1 VERALRARLSP
12 YGDPATASPLGL
24 PAIARRTTARD
35 RVPPYGNQRLG
46 TVPCVTTEPLPT
58 GRYFLSENY
67 LRGASAS
74 GNYLS
79 LRFQRANSRL
89 KSPFPFFAC
98 PELVEGCP
106 RGYPLFSMLG
116 KFITLE
122 GPEGSGKSTQ
132 AKMMIRRLGDLG
144 IEAMY
149 TREPGG
155 TALGE
160 EIRNI
165 LQHNQAGE
173 APCERAELLLF
184 EASRN
189 QLVEKVIRPAL
200 EKGTWV
206 ICDRFMDSTTAYQGY
221 GRGLPVDEVK
231 SIHTFTINDVIP
243 ELTLLLDLNVE
254 TGFDRIAQR
263 FLELGESADRFEQE
277 ERSFHERVRMGY
289 LNLADEEPDRFRIVD
304 ASKDP
309 ESVAEQIWII
319 IQELL
324 GQISQNN

>member
-1 VERALRARLSP
+1 M
-12 YGDPATASPLGL
+12 
-24 PAIARRTTARD
+24 I
-35 RVPPYGNQRLG
+35 
-46 TVPCVTTEPLPT
+46 
-58 GRYFLSENY
+58 
-67 LRGASAS
+67 
-74 GNYLS
+74 
-79 LRFQRANSRL
+79 
-89 KSPFPFFAC
+89 
-98 PELVEGCP
+98 
-106 RGYPLFSMLG
+106 G

-132 AKMMIRRLGDLG
+132 AKMMIRRLAEHG

-165 LQHNQAGE
+165 LQHDQAGE

-231 SIHTFTINDVIP
+231 AIHHFTVNGVTPD
-243 ELTLLLDLNVE
+243 LTLLLDLEVE
-254 TGFDRIAQR
+254 TGFERIAQR

-277 ERSFHERVRMGY
+277 ERSFHERVRQGY
-289 LNLADEEPDRFRIVD
+289 LKLAEEESERFKTVD
-304 ASKDP
+304 ASQEP
-309 ESVAEQIWII
+309 EAVSVDIWAIL
-319 IQELL
+319 QKEFLT
-324 GQISQNN
+324 G

>member
-1 VERALRARLSP
+1 M
-12 YGDPATASPLGL
+12 
-24 PAIARRTTARD
+24 I
-35 RVPPYGNQRLG
+35 
-46 TVPCVTTEPLPT
+46 
-58 GRYFLSENY
+58 
-67 LRGASAS
+67 
-74 GNYLS
+74 
-79 LRFQRANSRL
+79 
-89 KSPFPFFAC
+89 
-98 PELVEGCP
+98 
-106 RGYPLFSMLG
+106 G

-132 AKMMIRRLGDLG
+132 AKMMIRRLAELG

-165 LQHNQAGE
+165 LQHDQAGE

-231 SIHTFTINDVIP
+231 SIHHFTINGMEPD
-243 ELTLLLDLNVE
+243 LTLLLDLEVE
-254 TGFDRIAQR
+254 TGFERIAQR

-277 ERSFHERVRMGY
+277 ERSFHERVRQGY
-289 LNLADEEPDRFRIVD
+289 LKLSQEEPNRFRIVD
-304 ASKDP
+304 ASQTP
-309 ESVAEQIWII
+309 EVVSSAIWT
-319 IQELL
+319 LL
-324 GQISQNN
+324 TNAFNLTV

>member
-1 VERALRARLSP
+1 M
-12 YGDPATASPLGL
+12 
-24 PAIARRTTARD
+24 I
-35 RVPPYGNQRLG
+35 
-46 TVPCVTTEPLPT
+46 
-58 GRYFLSENY
+58 
-67 LRGASAS
+67 
-74 GNYLS
+74 
-79 LRFQRANSRL
+79 
-89 KSPFPFFAC
+89 
-98 PELVEGCP
+98 
-106 RGYPLFSMLG
+106 G

-132 AKMMIRRLGDLG
+132 AKIMIRRLAELG

-160 EIRNI
+160 EIRNV

-200 EKGTWV
+200 TEGTWV

-231 SIHTFTINDVIP
+231 TIHHFTVNGVTPD
-243 ELTLLLDLNVE
+243 LTLLLDLEVE
-254 TGFDRIAQR
+254 TGFERIAQR

-277 ERSFHERVRMGY
+277 ERSFHERVRAGY
-289 LNLADEEPDRFRIVD
+289 LKLASEEPERFRIVD
-304 ASKDP
+304 ASQNP
-309 ESVAEQIWII
+309 EAVSVDIWKII
-319 IQELL
+319 NQALL
-324 GQISQNN
+324 TE

>member
-1 VERALRARLSP
+1 MS
-12 YGDPATASPLGL
+12 
-24 PAIARRTTARD
+24 
-35 RVPPYGNQRLG
+35 
-46 TVPCVTTEPLPT
+46 
-58 GRYFLSENY
+58 
-67 LRGASAS
+67 
-74 GNYLS
+74 
-79 LRFQRANSRL
+79 
-89 KSPFPFFAC
+89 
-98 PELVEGCP
+98 
-106 RGYPLFSMLG
+106 G

-132 AKMMIRRLGDLG
+132 AKMIIRRLAERG
-144 IEAMY
+144 IEAIY

-155 TALGE
+155 TDLGE
-160 EIRNI
+160 EIRNV

-200 EKGTWV
+200 ENGTWV

-231 SIHTFTINDVIP
+231 AIHRFTINDVIP
-243 ELTLLLDLNVE
+243 DMTLLLDLEVE

-277 ERSFHERVRMGY
+277 ERSFHERVRQGY
-289 LNLADEEPDRFRIVD
+289 LKLAEEEPERFRVVNAAQPPD
-304 ASKDP
+304 AVSTDIWTSLEP
-309 ESVAEQIWII
+309 LLEQ
-319 IQELL
+319 E
-324 GQISQNN
+324 

>member
-1 VERALRARLSP
+1 MV
-12 YGDPATASPLGL
+12 
-24 PAIARRTTARD
+24 
-35 RVPPYGNQRLG
+35 
-46 TVPCVTTEPLPT
+46 
-58 GRYFLSENY
+58 
-67 LRGASAS
+67 SAVQGS
-74 GNYLS
+74 
-79 LRFQRANSRL
+79 
-89 KSPFPFFAC
+89 
-98 PELVEGCP
+98 
-106 RGYPLFSMLG
+106 YPLFPMLG

-132 AKMMIRRLGDLG
+132 AKMIIRRLAELG

-200 EKGTWV
+200 EKGIWV

-231 SIHTFTINDVIP
+231 SIHQFTINDVSP
-243 ELTLLLDLNVE
+243 ELTLLLDLEVK
-254 TGFDRIAQR
+254 TGFERIAER
-263 FLELGESADRFEQE
+263 FLALGESADRFEQE

-289 LNLADEEPDRFRIVD
+289 LNLADEEPERFRIVD

-309 ESVAEQIWII
+309 ETVSIAIWKII
-319 IQELL
+319 EEKMKGEI
-324 GQISQNN
+324 

>member
-1 VERALRARLSP
+1 
-12 YGDPATASPLGL
+12 
-24 PAIARRTTARD
+24 
-35 RVPPYGNQRLG
+35 
-46 TVPCVTTEPLPT
+46 
-58 GRYFLSENY
+58 
-67 LRGASAS
+67 
-74 GNYLS
+74 
-79 LRFQRANSRL
+79 
-89 KSPFPFFAC
+89 
-98 PELVEGCP
+98 
-106 RGYPLFSMLG
+106 MLG

-132 AKMMIRRLGDLG
+132 AKIMIRRLAELG

-160 EIRNI
+160 AIRNI
-165 LQHNQAGE
+165 LQHNAAGE

-189 QLVEKVIRPAL
+189 QLVENVIRPAL

-231 SIHTFTINDVIP
+231 SIHHFTINGMEPD
-243 ELTLLLDLNVE
+243 LTLLLDLEVE
-254 TGFDRIAQR
+254 TGFERIAQR

-277 ERSFHERVRMGY
+277 ERSFHERVRQGY
-289 LNLADEEPDRFRIVD
+289 LKLAEEEPKRFKTVD
-304 ASKDP
+304 ASKEP
-309 ESVAEQIWII
+309 EAVSVDIWAIL
-319 IQELL
+319 QKEFLT
-324 GQISQNN
+324 G

>member
-1 VERALRARLSP
+1 M
-12 YGDPATASPLGL
+12 
-24 PAIARRTTARD
+24 
-35 RVPPYGNQRLG
+35 
-46 TVPCVTTEPLPT
+46 
-58 GRYFLSENY
+58 
-67 LRGASAS
+67 
-74 GNYLS
+74 
-79 LRFQRANSRL
+79 
-89 KSPFPFFAC
+89 K
-98 PELVEGCP
+98 
-106 RGYPLFSMLG
+106 LG

-132 AKMMIRRLGDLG
+132 AKIIIRHLAEHG

-231 SIHTFTINDVIP
+231 AIHHFTVNNVEPD
-243 ELTLLLDLNVE
+243 LTLLLDLEVE
-254 TGFDRIAQR
+254 TGFERIAQR
-263 FLELGESADRFEQE
+263 FLKLGESADRFELE
-277 ERSFHERVRMGY
+277 ERSFHERVRQGY
-289 LNLADEEPDRFRIVD
+289 LKLAEEEPDRFKTVD
-304 ASKDP
+304 ASREPEAVSINIWKIIEKMMKD
-309 ESVAEQIWII
+309 EF
-319 IQELL
+319 
-324 GQISQNN
+324 

>member
-1 VERALRARLSP
+1 
-12 YGDPATASPLGL
+12 
-24 PAIARRTTARD
+24 
-35 RVPPYGNQRLG
+35 
-46 TVPCVTTEPLPT
+46 
-58 GRYFLSENY
+58 
-67 LRGASAS
+67 
-74 GNYLS
+74 
-79 LRFQRANSRL
+79 
-89 KSPFPFFAC
+89 
-98 PELVEGCP
+98 
-106 RGYPLFSMLG
+106 MLG

-132 AKMMIRRLGDLG
+132 AKMMIRRLAEHG

-165 LQHNQAGE
+165 LQHDQAGE

-231 SIHTFTINDVIP
+231 AIHHFTVNGVTPD
-243 ELTLLLDLNVE
+243 LTLLLDLEVE
-254 TGFDRIAQR
+254 TGFERIAQR

-277 ERSFHERVRMGY
+277 ERSFHERVRQGY
-289 LNLADEEPDRFRIVD
+289 LKLAEEESERFKTVD
-304 ASKDP
+304 ASQDP
-309 ESVAEQIWII
+309 EAVSVDIWAIL
-319 IQELL
+319 QKEFLTE
-324 GQISQNN
+324 

>member
-1 VERALRARLSP
+1 M
-12 YGDPATASPLGL
+12 
-24 PAIARRTTARD
+24 
-35 RVPPYGNQRLG
+35 Q
-46 TVPCVTTEPLPT
+46 
-58 GRYFLSENY
+58 
-67 LRGASAS
+67 
-74 GNYLS
+74 
-79 LRFQRANSRL
+79 
-89 KSPFPFFAC
+89 
-98 PELVEGCP
+98 
-106 RGYPLFSMLG
+106 G

-132 AKMMIRRLGDLG
+132 AKMMIRRLGELG

-165 LQHNQAGE
+165 LQHNSAGE

-206 ICDRFMDSTTAYQGY
+206 ICDRFIDSTTAYQGY
-221 GRGLPVDEVK
+221 ARGLPIDEVK
-231 SIHTFTINDVIP
+231 AINLFTISDVQP
-243 ELTLLLDLNVE
+243 DMTLLLDLDID

-263 FLELGESADRFEQE
+263 YLGLGESADRFEQE
-277 ERSFHERVRMGY
+277 ERSFHERVRQGY
-289 LNLADEEPDRFRIVD
+289 LKLASEEPERFRVVD
-304 ASKDP
+304 ASKEP
-309 ESVAEQIWII
+309 EAVSESIWTAL
-319 IQELL
+319 QELL
-324 GQISQNN
+324 

>member
-1 VERALRARLSP
+1 MK
-12 YGDPATASPLGL
+12 T
-24 PAIARRTTARD
+24 
-35 RVPPYGNQRLG
+35 
-46 TVPCVTTEPLPT
+46 
-58 GRYFLSENY
+58 
-67 LRGASAS
+67 
-74 GNYLS
+74 
-79 LRFQRANSRL
+79 
-89 KSPFPFFAC
+89 
-98 PELVEGCP
+98 
-106 RGYPLFSMLG
+106 G

-132 AKMMIRRLGDLG
+132 AKIMIRRLGELG

-160 EIRNI
+160 EIRNV

-189 QLVEKVIRPAL
+189 QLVEKVIHPAL

-231 SIHTFTINDVIP
+231 AIHHFTVNGVTPD
-243 ELTLLLDLNVE
+243 LTLLLDLEVE
-254 TGFDRIAQR
+254 TGFERIAQR

-277 ERSFHERVRMGY
+277 ERSFHERVRQGY
-289 LNLADEEPDRFRIVD
+289 LKLAKEEPNRFRIVD
-304 ASKDP
+304 ASQEP
-309 ESVAEQIWII
+309 ESVSVDIWAIL
-319 IQELL
+319 QKEFLT
-324 GQISQNN
+324 G

>member
-1 VERALRARLSP
+1 M
-12 YGDPATASPLGL
+12 
-24 PAIARRTTARD
+24 I
-35 RVPPYGNQRLG
+35 
-46 TVPCVTTEPLPT
+46 
-58 GRYFLSENY
+58 
-67 LRGASAS
+67 
-74 GNYLS
+74 
-79 LRFQRANSRL
+79 
-89 KSPFPFFAC
+89 
-98 PELVEGCP
+98 
-106 RGYPLFSMLG
+106 G

-132 AKMMIRRLGDLG
+132 AKMMIRRLAECG

-200 EKGTWV
+200 AKGTWV
-206 ICDRFMDSTTAYQGY
+206 ICDRFIDSTTAYQGFA
-221 GRGLPVDEVK
+221 RGLPIDEVQA
-231 SIHTFTINDVIP
+231 INRFTINDVTP
-243 ELTLLLDLNVE
+243 DLTLLLDLEVE
-254 TGFDRIAQR
+254 TGFERIAQR

-277 ERSFHERVRMGY
+277 ERSFHERVRQGY
-289 LNLADEEPDRFRIVD
+289 LKLAEEEPDRFRIVD
-304 ASKDP
+304 ASQDPKTVSIAIWKIIEEKMKD
-309 ESVAEQIWII
+309 
-319 IQELL
+319 EL
-324 GQISQNN
+324 